1 MGLRQRFWRDERG
14 TTFEG
19 IALSVAIVAVAFV
32 ASADML
38 DYVVKTRH
46 APPPVEFA
54 AAPHASSQ
62 LIGRANRDPNVDYTA
77 TASLPTR
84 SVTTMIS
91 RSVLD
96 PCTAPS
102 R

>member
-1 MGLRQRFWRDERG
+1 MASSFARFAEDRRG

-19 IALSVAIVAVAFV
+19 IALSVAVIAVAFV

-38 DYVVKTRH
+38 DYLVKKH
-46 APPPVEFA
+46 AGDSTMVA
-54 AAPHASSQ
+54 VASTSVPKTTGTN
-62 LIGRANRDPNVDYTA
+62 LDYTPTA
-77 TASLPTR
+77 TVPQL
-84 SVTTMIS
+84 VT

-96 PCTAPS
+96 PCTGAI